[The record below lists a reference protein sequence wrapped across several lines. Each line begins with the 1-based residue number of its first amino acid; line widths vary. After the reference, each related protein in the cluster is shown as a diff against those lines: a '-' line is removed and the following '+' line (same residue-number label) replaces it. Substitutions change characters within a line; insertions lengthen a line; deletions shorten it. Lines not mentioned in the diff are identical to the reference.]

1 MSCPR
6 TKAILE
12 RLISFDTVS
21 SNSNL
26 NLLTWIEDYLH
37 DYGVETQRID
47 EVDAK
52 ASLVAR
58 IGPDGPGGLVFS
70 GHTDVV
76 PVASQPWSRDPF
88 TLHEENGRYYGRGT
102 CDMKGFIACVLAQV
116 PIWSEKPLNRPIYLA
131 FTRDEEIGC
140 LGAEAMATYLNDH
153 SNDEKQLVIVGEPT
167 SMQPVVA
174 QKGITSFRTTI
185 YGEAAH
191 SSQVGQGV
199 SAVHIA
205 ARLVTEIEQVMVALV
220 EDGEVDEGFNVP
232 FSSLHVGIIGGG
244 TAINVKARECSFDW
258 EIRHLP
264 TQTMEAVMARV
275 DAAIARMQA
284 EYPQLRVQ
292 TDMIGHTVPGLA
304 NRDNDHILDVVSRNL
319 PKDGEPKYVAYATE
333 AGTFQQHG
341 FEVLIL
347 GPGSIEQAHQP
358 DEWIEIVQLTQC
370 ETFLQ
375 HVVDDYCV

>member
-1 MSCPR
+1 MSYPR

-12 RLISFDTVS
+12 RLIGFDTVS

-26 NLLTWIEDYLH
+26 NLLAWIEDYLH
-37 DYGVETQRID
+37 DYSVYTRRID
-47 EVDAK
+47 EVDGK

-58 IGPDGPGGLVFS
+58 IGPEGPGGLVFS

-102 CDMKGFIACVLAQV
+102 CDMKGFIACVLALV
-116 PIWSEKPLNRPIYLA
+116 PFWADKTLNRPIYLA

-140 LGAEAMATYLNDH
+140 LGAEAMASYLNACG
-153 SNDEKQLVIVGEPT
+153 DEKQLVIVGEPT

-174 QKGITSFRTTI
+174 QKGITSFRTTV

-205 ARLVTEIEQVMVALV
+205 ARLVTEIEQVMAKLV

-244 TAINVKARECSFDW
+244 TAINVKARECSFEW

-264 TQTMEAVMARV
+264 TQTMEAIMARV
-275 DAAIARMQA
+275 DAVIARLQV

-304 NRDNDHILDVVSRNL
+304 NRDNGYILEVVSRNL
-319 PKDGEPKYVAYATE
+319 PQDAEPKYVAYATE

-358 DEWIEIVQLTQC
+358 DEWIEKEQLTQC
-370 ETFLQ
+370 ETFLRR
-375 HVVDDYCV
+375 VVDDYCL